1 MAQLPKLMAR
11 LQFGLQFN
19 TVPRRPG
26 QTDQGRWSSLNRS
39 GQRRPELLMRRTAR
53 EYSNALML
61 IDQRDTFAVVPHP
74 RHRVLKSRTGCSP

>member
-1 MAQLPKLMAR
+1 MAQIPKLMTR

-39 GQRRPELLMRRTAR
+39 GQRRPELLMRLGPSVIQALRPGLTNVN
-53 EYSNALML
+53 NA
-61 IDQRDTFAVVPHP
+61 TEE
-74 RHRVLKSRTGCSP
+74 T